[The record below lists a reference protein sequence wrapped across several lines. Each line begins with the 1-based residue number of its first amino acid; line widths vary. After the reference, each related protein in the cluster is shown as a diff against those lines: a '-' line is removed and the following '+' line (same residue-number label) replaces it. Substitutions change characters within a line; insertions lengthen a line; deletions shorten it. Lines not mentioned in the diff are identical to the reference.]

1 MSIIHTSQQPTDQP
15 KGNIMTL
22 QEATQI
28 SKAAKAKGYGTRIM
42 GGKMQFVVVSYA
54 LNGKSKLI
62 AKSEYVSL
70 DDALEVLN
78 NLPVAN

>member
-1 MSIIHTSQQPTDQP
+1 MSIIHPSQQPTDQP

-42 GGKMQFVVVSYA
+42 GGKMQFIVVSYA
-54 LNGKSKLI
+54 TNGKAKLI